1 MPETEDIVISEFVQE
16 YLEPI
21 SGDSPTGNDA
31 KNEEEYFKLNMEIP
45 KTSPDY
51 KKCIELG
58 DVILKEQSKDIK
70 VATWLCFALFRTE
83 KIKGLRD
90 GLSIIYHLLNQF
102 ENNLFPSNNVHR
114 SKAIQFI
121 NSSRFY
127 KLVEKEDINSLN
139 ANDLIEAETTLS
151 QIIKESTKLFPENV
165 PVLKAITAVLKS
177 HVGKAKKITSP
188 SKKEKETDQEEMA
201 ANSDTIEHFEEQV
214 ETDTT
219 QITEEKKKAQQSA
232 LKATPPSTPAIKF
245 TSEKNNISQL
255 RQILTFFFEI
265 QEDGVKKEKV
275 PDSHFVFGLSRIL
288 QWGKLSSPPDTD
300 KVTQIEAPNQIIRG
314 KIKEWFESNNWDT
327 LIPRIEINFL
337 KADSVFRYWF
347 DAQRYLVKALEQKGG
362 KYILSVEEIKI
373 QLARLLSRVPKIH
386 TLKFKDKKTPFADD
400 ETIQWIN
407 DEVMSILGKGYSSES
422 VILPPII
429 GEDYDSI
436 NKEYEAACSE
446 LPDNLEENLAVMQK
460 AIDADMR
467 RKGKF
472 LRRLNLANYCIQAK
486 QFHLAKVNLFEL
498 KDIIEEYNL
507 ANWETALST
516 AVWQSLYLTNKK
528 LLSDSKD
535 EEAKIKIE
543 KEQKELFSKI
553 AKYDGILA
561 IKLTQKNK

>member
-1 MPETEDIVISEFVQE
+1 MPVTEESVISEYVQE

-51 KKCIELG
+51 KICIELA

-90 GLSIIYHLLNQF
+90 GLSIIYHLLNKF

-121 NSSRFY
+121 NSARFY
-127 KLVEKEDINSLN
+127 KLVEREDINSLN
-139 ANDLIEAETTLS
+139 ANDLIEAENILS
-151 QIIKESTKLFPENV
+151 KIIDEGKKLFPENV
-165 PVLKAITAVLKS
+165 PVLKAIAGVLKS
-177 HVGKAKKITSP
+177 HVEEANSITSP
-188 SKKEKETDQEEMA
+188 KKVEKETDQEEMA
-201 ANSDTIEHFEEQV
+201 VDSDIIEHSEEKV
-214 ETDTT
+214 ETDKT
-219 QITEEKKKAQQSA
+219 QITEEKKKAQQST
-232 LKATPPSTPAIKF
+232 LTSTPPSTQAIKHV
-245 TSEKNNISQL
+245 SEKDNISQL

-265 QEDGVKKEKV
+265 QKDSVKKEKV

-288 QWGKLSSPPDTD
+288 QWGKLASPPHTD

-314 KIKEWFESNNWDT
+314 KIKEWFESSDWDT

-362 KYILSVEEIKI
+362 KYILAVEEIKI
-373 QLARLLSRVPKIH
+373 QLARLLNRIPDLH
-386 TLKFKDKKTPFADD
+386 TLKFKDKITPFADD
-400 ETIQWIN
+400 ETILWIN
-407 DEVMSILGKGYSSES
+407 DEVMSILGKGKSSES

-436 NKEYEAACSE
+436 NKEYEIVCSE
-446 LPDNLEENLAVMQK
+446 LPGKFEENLAMMQK
-460 AIDADMR
+460 AIDADVR

-472 LRRLNLANYCIQAK
+472 LRRLNFANYCIQAK

-498 KDIIEEYNL
+498 KNLIEEYNL
-507 ANWETALST
+507 ANWEPALCT

-528 LLSDSKD
+528 LLSGSND

-543 KEQKELFSKI
+543 KEQKELFSNI

-561 IKLTQKNK
+561 IKLTQKK

>member
-1 MPETEDIVISEFVQE
+1 MPVTEESVISEFVQD

-21 SGDSPTGNDA
+21 SSDSPAGNDA

-51 KKCIELG
+51 KICIELA

-90 GLSIIYHLLNQF
+90 GLSIIYHLLNKF

-121 NSSRFY
+121 NSTRFY
-127 KLVEKEDINSLN
+127 KLVEREEINSLN
-139 ANDLIEAETTLS
+139 ANDLIEAENIFS
-151 QIIKESTKLFPENV
+151 KIIDESKKLFPENV
-165 PVLKAITAVLKS
+165 PVLKAIAAVLKS
-177 HVGKAKKITSP
+177 HVEEAKTITSP
-188 SKKEKETDQEEMA
+188 KKEEKGTDKEEMA
-201 ANSDTIEHFEEQV
+201 ADADTIENSEQKV
-214 ETDTT
+214 ETTT
-219 QITEEKKKAQQSA
+219 KQIIEEKKKVPST
-232 LKATPPSTPAIKF
+232 LTSTPPSTQAIKHL
-245 TSEKNNISQL
+245 SEKDSISQL

-265 QEDGVKKEKV
+265 QEDGVKKERV

-288 QWGKLSSPPDTD
+288 QWGKLSSPPDTN
-300 KVTQIEAPNQIIRG
+300 KITQIEAPNQIIRG
-314 KIKEWFESNNWDT
+314 KIKEWFESNDWDT

-347 DAQRYLVKALEQKGG
+347 DVQRYLVKALEQKGG
-362 KYILSVEEIKI
+362 KYIFAAEEIKI
-373 QLARLLSRVPKIH
+373 QLARLLNRIPDLL
-386 TLKFKDKKTPFADD
+386 TLKFKDNKTPFADD
-400 ETIQWIN
+400 ETILWIN
-407 DEVMSILGKGYSSES
+407 DEVMSILGKGKSSES

-436 NKEYEAACSE
+436 NKEYEIVCSE
-446 LPDNLEENLAVMQK
+446 LPGKFEENLAMMQK
-460 AIDADMR
+460 AIDADVR

-472 LRRLNLANYCIQAK
+472 LRRLNFANYCIQAK

-498 KDIIEEYNL
+498 KDLIEEYNL
-507 ANWETALST
+507 ANWEPALCT

-528 LLSDSKD
+528 LLSGSID
-535 EEAKIKIE
+535 EEAKIKID
-543 KEQKELFSKI
+543 KEQKELFSNI

>member
-1 MPETEDIVISEFVQE
+1 MPVTEELIIPEFVQE

-51 KKCIELG
+51 KKCIELA

-70 VATWLCFALFRTE
+70 VASWLCFALFRTE
-83 KIKGLRD
+83 KIKGLKD
-90 GLSIIYHLLNQF
+90 GLSIIYHLLNKF
-102 ENNLFPSNNVHR
+102 ENNLFPSNIVHR

-121 NSSRFY
+121 SSTRFC
-127 KLVEKEDINSLN
+127 KLVEREDINSLN
-139 ANDLIEAETTLS
+139 VSDLIEAEN
-151 QIIKESTKLFPENV
+151 IISKIIDEGKKLFPENV
-165 PVLKAITAVLKS
+165 PVLKAIAAVLKL
-177 HVGKAKKITSP
+177 HVEEAKTIASP
-188 SKKEKETDQEEMA
+188 KKEEKETDQEEMA
-201 ANSDTIEHFEEQV
+201 VDSDTIEHSEEKV
-214 ETDTT
+214 ETETS
-219 QITEEKKKAQQSA
+219 QITEEQKKTQRST
-232 LKATPPSTPAIKF
+232 LTSTPSSIKAIKHL
-245 TSEKNNISQL
+245 SEKDNISQL
-255 RQILTFFFEI
+255 RQTLTFFFEI

-288 QWGKLSSPPDTD
+288 QWGKLSIPPDTD

-337 KADSVFRYWF
+337 KADSIFRYWF
-347 DAQRYLVKALEQKGG
+347 DVQRYLVKALEQKGG
-362 KYILSVEEIKI
+362 KYILAVDEIKI
-373 QLARLLSRVPKIH
+373 QLARLLRRIPDLH
-386 TLKFKDKKTPFADD
+386 MLKFKDKITPFADD
-400 ETIQWIN
+400 ETILWIN
-407 DEVMSILGKGYSSES
+407 DEVMSILGKGKSSES

-436 NKEYEAACSE
+436 NEEYEIVCSQ
-446 LPDNLEENLAVMQK
+446 LPDKFEENLAVMQK
-460 AIDADMR
+460 AIDADVR

-472 LRRLNLANYCIQAK
+472 LRRLNFANYCIQAK

-498 KDIIEEYNL
+498 KDLIEEYNL
-507 ANWETALST
+507 ANWEPALCT

-528 LLSDSKD
+528 LLSGSID
-535 EEAKIKIE
+535 EEAKIKMD
-543 KEQKELFSKI
+543 KEQKELFSNI

-561 IKLTQKNK
+561 IKLTQKK